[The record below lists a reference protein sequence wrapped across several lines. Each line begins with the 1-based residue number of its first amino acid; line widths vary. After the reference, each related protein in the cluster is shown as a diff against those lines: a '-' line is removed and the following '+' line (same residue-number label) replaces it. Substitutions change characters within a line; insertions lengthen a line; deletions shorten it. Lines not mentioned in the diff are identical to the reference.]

1 MTAARS
7 AVRPPPPRRATLAW
21 AFYDWANS
29 AFATVVIAGFFPV
42 FFKQFWAGGLPAS
55 ESTQW
60 LGYTSSAAS
69 LILVGVAPVLGALAD
84 QLGAKKRFLLLFT
97 AAGVIATGGLYW
109 LAAGQ
114 WATALTLYLLGLLGF
129 FGGNIFNDALITDVS
144 APPDYE
150 RVSSLAYALG
160 YLGGGL
166 LFALNVAMVL
176 APENFGLAD
185 KGEAVQSAFLGVALW
200 WAVFTLPLV
209 LFVPEPPG
217 AGRKTFAG
225 AVRGAFGELAGTFR
239 EIRRLPNTFLFLIAY
254 WFYIDGVDTIVFMA
268 VDYGLSLG
276 FPDSS
281 LMTAL
286 LITQFVGFPAAL
298 AFGRLGKRWGPKP
311 SILLAIGFYVLVVAA
326 ASLMQRV
333 EHFYALAVAIG
344 LVQGGIQALS
354 RALFAGLIPRGQ
366 TAELFG
372 FYNMVGKFAAVLGP
386 FMVGSAAALT
396 GDPRLSLLPI
406 LLLFLIGAA
415 LLWRVDVVA
424 GRAGA
429 ARAGTSVLRQDEAMV
444 TPVEPRADDNAG
456 PLDWGPRRE
465 TPSPPSP
472 P

>member
-1 MTAARS
+1 
-7 AVRPPPPRRATLAW
+7 AW

-114 WATALTLYLLGLLGF
+114 WAAALTLYLLGLLGF

-160 YLGGGL
+160 YLGGGI

-185 KGEAVQSAFLGVALW
+185 KGRAVQTAFLGVALW
-200 WAVFTLPLV
+200 WALFTLPLV

-311 SILLAIGFYVLVVAA
+311 SILLAIGFYALVV
-326 ASLMQRV
+326 
-333 EHFYALAVAIG
+333 
-344 LVQGGIQALS
+344 
-354 RALFAGLIPRGQ
+354 AGLIPRGQ